1 MKAGRLAIRK
11 TDVQVAKNMWV
22 SMGAMYN
29 KKYAEN
35 SEAMIQI
42 VLKHIDAIK
51 EQLEV
56 AEDVAIRI
64 CPIRKK
70 STAGRYLMESKVVE
84 LSCKWEDTLEVLSHE
99 LVHAEQH
106 HQGRL
111 GKIGKQP
118 VWNDVVFKQFS
129 PKDFKEYRNLPWEQE
144 AFDRQL
150 EIADE
155 AVRMVS
161 YYQNGFCG
169 S

>member
-22 SMGAMYN
+22 SMGAMYG

-35 SEAMIQI
+35 SEAMVEI

-51 EQLEV
+51 EQLDV
-56 AEDVAIRI
+56 AEDVAVRI

-70 STAGRYLMESKVVE
+70 TTAGRYLPESKVVE
-84 LSCKWEDTLEVLSHE
+84 LSCKWEETLEVLSHE

-111 GKIGKQP
+111 SKDGNQP
-118 VWNDVVFKQFS
+118 VWNNQVFKSFN
-129 PKDFKEYRNLPWEQE
+129 PKNYKEYRNLPWEQE
-144 AFDRQL
+144 AFNRQL

-155 AVRMVS
+155 AVRLVS
-161 YYQNGFCG
+161 YYQDGFCG